1 MKKLVIA
8 VAILVM
14 VCVGASSVA
23 AMSHG
28 AAGPRIYWTASGLF
42 GPLPISVLL
51 PTYPKD
57 QDHDIMIPINMWIID
72 HPMGLIVYD
81 TGNNVAISD
90 GNCTSHWNEGFCGL
104 LQPSQT
110 RDDVIDKQLEKVGL
124 SAGDVKIVITSHSH
138 LDHIGNIEMFPNAI
152 HVIQKKELYQAWWP
166 EKFQR
171 GGAHVMADY
180 DDARDFTYFELDGDY
195 DLFGDGSVVVI
206 STPGHTLGHQSVK
219 VRMNDTGTVI
229 LTQDAVWVKENLEG
243 HPAGLNYSILDYTNS
258 VNRIKMIRDIENAQ
272 IWMGHSMEQYEAMG
286 EKWYQ

>member
-1 MKKLVIA
+1 MRKLVIA

-28 AAGPRIYWTASGLF
+28 AAGPKIYWTASGLF
-42 GPLPISVLL
+42 GPLPISALL

-72 HPMGLIVYD
+72 HPLGLIVYD

-110 RDDVIDKQLEKVGL
+110 RDDVIDKILERVGF

-138 LDHIGNIEMFPNAI
+138 LDHIGNIEMFPDAI

-180 DDARDFTYFELDGDY
+180 DDARDFTYFELNGDY

-219 VRMNDTGTVI
+219 VRMAETGTVI

-272 IWMGHSMEQYEAMG
+272 VWMGHSMEQYEAMG